1 MTPPPESF
9 RPREGWPRPRF
20 AGHGPELTATEE
32 FAMKS
37 KRTAPVVALGI
48 LMLVGA
54 ALIGCSSDE
63 LAHLLGGGF
72 GPILHTPKFLIAV
85 EDTSSP
91 DNVSVFS
98 VDPTTGV
105 LTAVSGSP
113 FTTGLSDGSGAVT
126 HPSHG
131 DWVYVADWS

>member
-1 MTPPPESF
+1 MS
-9 RPREGWPRPRF
+9 
-20 AGHGPELTATEE
+20 
-32 FAMKS
+32 MKS
-37 KRTAPVVALGI
+37 KRVAPFMALGI

-63 LAHLLGGGF
+63 LAHLLGGGSSSLF
-72 GPILHTPKFLIAV
+72 HTPKFLIAL
-85 EDTSSP
+85 DDDSAP
-91 DNVSVFS
+91 ANVNVFS

-126 HPSHG
+126 HPFHG
-131 DWVYVADWS
+131 DWIYAADWSGN